1 MTFEEKLEKLEE
13 IVNKLENEKLNL
25 ESSIALYQEAK
36 KLSDEL
42 NKELNESIKKMSYI
56 VENGQIKSI
65 ETIESTSKDI

>member
-25 ESSIALYQEAK
+25 DSSIALYQEAK

-42 NKELNESIKKMSYI
+42 NKELNESINKMSYI
-56 VENGQIKSI
+56 VENGQVRSI
-65 ETIESTSKDI
+65 EEIESISKDI

>member
-42 NKELNESIKKMSYI
+42 NKELNESINKMSYI
-56 VENGQIKSI
+56 VENGQVRSI
-65 ETIESTSKDI
+65 EEIENTSKDI

>member
-42 NKELNESIKKMSYI
+42 NKELNESINKMYYI

-65 ETIESTSKDI
+65 EEIENTSKDI

>member
-42 NKELNESIKKMSYI
+42 NKELNESISKMSYI

-65 ETIESTSKDI
+65 EEIENASKDI

>member
-42 NKELNESIKKMSYI
+42 NKELNESINKMSYI
-56 VENGQIKSI
+56 VENGKVRSI
-65 ETIESTSKDI
+65 EEIESTSKDI

>member
-42 NKELNESIKKMSYI
+42 NKELNESINKMSYI

>member
-25 ESSIALYQEAK
+25 YQEAK

-42 NKELNESIKKMSYI
+42 NKELNESINKMSYI

-65 ETIESTSKDI
+65 ETIENTSKDI

>member
-42 NKELNESIKKMSYI
+42 NKELNESINKMPYI

-65 ETIESTSKDI
+65 ETIENTSKDI

>member
-36 KLSDEL
+36 ILSDEL

>member
-65 ETIESTSKDI
+65 ETIENTSKDI

>member
-42 NKELNESIKKMSYI
+42 NKELNESINKMSYI
-56 VENGQIKSI
+56 VENGQIKSV
-65 ETIESTSKDI
+65 ETIENTSKDI

>member
-36 KLSDEL
+36 RLSDEL
-42 NKELNESIKKMSYI
+42 NKELNESINKMSYI

-65 ETIESTSKDI
+65 ETIENTSKDI

>member
-42 NKELNESIKKMSYI
+42 NKELNESINRMSYI

-65 ETIESTSKDI
+65 ETIENTSKDI

>member
-42 NKELNESIKKMSYI
+42 NKELNESINKMSYI
-56 VENGQIKSI
+56 VENGQVRSI
-65 ETIESTSKDI
+65 EEIESTSKDI

>member
-36 KLSDEL
+36 YLSDEL
-42 NKELNESIKKMSYI
+42 NKELNESINKMSYI

-65 ETIESTSKDI
+65 ETIENTSKDI

>member
-42 NKELNESIKKMSYI
+42 NKELDESINKMSYI
-56 VENGQIKSI
+56 VENGQVRSI
-65 ETIESTSKDI
+65 EEIESTSKDI